1 MTQIRSLI
9 RLALLPAAI
18 AALVAGCAPFSKN
31 ASTSAAPAPGAVATF
46 DSLDSNRDWY
56 LTRKEAASV
65 AGPDTFDRFDINR
78 DGHLVRQEFDLL
90 MRNTGT
96 GVTRGAYETG
106 QVYGPNY

>member
-1 MTQIRSLI
+1 MTQIRSFI

-31 ASTSAAPAPGAVATF
+31 ASTSAASAPGAVTF
-46 DSLDSNRDWY
+46 NSLDTNRDWY
-56 LTRKEAASV
+56 LSPKEAASV
-65 AGPDTFDRFDINR
+65 AGPDTFDRFDVNR
-78 DGHLVRQEFDLL
+78 DGHLVRQEFDFL

-106 QVYGPNY
+106 QVYGPKY

>member
-1 MTQIRSLI
+1 MKQTRSLI

-18 AALVAGCAPFSKN
+18 AALVAGCAPFSNK
-31 ASTSAAPAPGAVATF
+31 ASTNAAPAPGAMATF
-46 DSLDSNRDWY
+46 DSLDGNRDWF

-65 AGPDTFDRFDINR
+65 AGPDTFDRFDVNR
-78 DGHLVRQEFDLL
+78 DGHLVRQEFDLM

-96 GVTRGAYETG
+96 GVTRGAQETG